1 MKLSLLVIF
10 PFVLLTAS
18 CKRSSEDML
27 TRKWQEVSIDNPTM
41 QGAIDEQQHFIDT
54 MGAHTSPDENEH
66 LYGIRDLDSL
76 KTELI
81 NQVNAYHVE
90 QQRII
95 DNTWFL
101 FRKDGIVLLNS
112 DEGVDS
118 ASWYLD
124 EDKNLILDEMK
135 LKGTGSTISMQIL
148 ELTDTSL
155 KLSFTQDNATSTVRF
170 KPVKN

>member
-1 MKLSLLVIF
+1 
-10 PFVLLTAS
+10 
-18 CKRSSEDML
+18 ML

-41 QGAIDEQQHFIDT
+41 QSAIDEQERFIDT
-54 MGAHTSPDENEH
+54 LGAHTSPEDNQH

-76 KTELI
+76 KRELSG
-81 NQVNAYHVE
+81 QVNAYHIE

-95 DNTWFL
+95 DSTWFL

-135 LKGTGSTISMQIL
+135 LKGTGSTITMQIL

-155 KLSFTQDNATSTVRF
+155 RLSFTQDNATSTVRF
-170 KPVKN
+170 RPAKN